1 MDVDPGPGKRG
12 GRRMADPS
20 PTGELGLGERELLHE
35 GSAPPNWSR
44 QAGARPQLSGGRR
57 YMGMRW
63 SSDQLDA

>member
-1 MDVDPGPGKRG
+1 
-12 GRRMADPS
+12 MADPS